1 MILSFGFLSMSCRS
15 QSQSEAE
22 TRLRRYFHLSANES
36 LESSP
41 SPILKQIPPG
51 TPESDIYRVLDL
63 NGIGKDGLSSY
74 YRADERGEIVCRV
87 EYDVKSPGL
96 VKESFVIF
104 LSLDEDRKLTG
115 GRIRRD
121 LTGP

>member
-1 MILSFGFLSMSCRS
+1 V
-15 QSQSEAE
+15 
-22 TRLRRYFHLSANES
+22 S

-41 SPILKQIPPG
+41 SPVLKQIPIG
-51 TPESDIYRVLDL
+51 TPENDIYRVLDRA
-63 NGIGKDGLSSY
+63 GIGKDGLSSY

-87 EYDVKSPGL
+87 EYDVKTPGL

-104 LSLDEDRKLTG
+104 LMLDADRKLIEV
-115 GRIRRD
+115 RIRRD